1 MHRTPIPLGAS
12 HGYSSAGAAH
22 RERQKES
29 QVNDVTGSG
38 DVYTMAEAARLKG
51 VSYHTVSRAVRRGK
65 LPATRLGR
73 MALITS
79 EDLREWR
86 PMRERAPRKYRRR
99 EPNPEATP
107 ALLDLASAERV
118 ELASR
123 LATLYEALHSA
134 ASDSAR
140 DELFGLLADRLAG
153 TLGLRRVAI
162 RLIDESAGK
171 TVRVATYG
179 PALTSLPDE
188 TPIENSPLNL
198 DISRPSRA
206 VVENLGEQE
215 TRDTATINVNSLL
228 IAPIRVRD
236 RFAGVIIADKNG
248 EPFTLDQG
256 ELDLAQ
262 AVANVAALSLSSAK
276 VQQAAIA

>member
-1 MHRTPIPLGAS
+1 MN
-12 HGYSSAGAAH
+12 
-22 RERQKES
+22 E
-29 QVNDVTGSG
+29 VTGSG

-123 LATLYEALHSA
+123 LASLYEAIHA
-134 ASDSAR
+134 AAGASTD
-140 DELFGLLADRLAG
+140 DEDFFALIADRLAG
-153 TLGLRRVAI
+153 VLGLRRVSI
-162 RLIDESAGK
+162 RLVDETRGAN
-171 TVRVATYG
+171 VRVASYG
-179 PALTSLPDE
+179 PPLGRLPDE
-188 TPIENSPLNL
+188 LGL
-198 DISRPSRA
+198 DGPTFSARAVRAERA
-206 VVENLGEQE
+206 VVEELNAGDAQQGE
-215 TRDTATINVNSLL
+215 TANVTSLL
-228 IAPIRVRD
+228 IAPMRVGD
-236 RFAGVIIADKNG
+236 STVGVILGDRNG
-248 EPFTLDQG
+248 EPLDLDQG

-262 AVANVAALSLSSAK
+262 AMANVAALLLRKTEARHA
-276 VQQAAIA
+276 VAAA

>member
-1 MHRTPIPLGAS
+1 
-12 HGYSSAGAAH
+12 
-22 RERQKES
+22 
-29 QVNDVTGSG
+29 VNEMTGTG

-79 EDLREWR
+79 EDLRDWR

-123 LATLYEALHSA
+123 LASLSETLHA
-134 ASDSAR
+134 AATGMPREEFFS
-140 DELFGLLADRLAG
+140 LLAERLAG
-153 TLGLRRVAI
+153 ALGMRRVAI
-162 RLIDESAGK
+162 RVIDESTGR
-171 TVRVATYG
+171 TTRLGQYG
-179 PALTSLPDE
+179 PPLTNLPDE
-188 TPIENSPLNL
+188 TSIDESPLKL
-198 DISRPSRA
+198 DVSRPSKA
-206 VVENLGEQE
+206 LVEDLSDRSVPEAE
-215 TRDTATINVNSLL
+215 TINVNSLL
-228 IAPIRVRD
+228 IAPIRLGSRYE
-236 RFAGVIIADKNG
+236 GVIVADRNG
-248 EPFTLDQG
+248 EPFRLDEG

-262 AVANVAALSLSSAK
+262 AMANVAALALEGTGTG
-276 VQQAAIA
+276 QGAAAA

>member
-1 MHRTPIPLGAS
+1 
-12 HGYSSAGAAH
+12 
-22 RERQKES
+22 
-29 QVNDVTGSG
+29 
-38 DVYTMAEAARLKG
+38 MAEAARLKG

-123 LATLYEALHSA
+123 LASMYEALFA
-134 ASDSAR
+134 AAAEMPRED
-140 DELFGLLADRLAG
+140 FYGLVAERLAG
-153 TLGLRRVAI
+153 TLGLRRVGI
-162 RLIDESAGK
+162 RIVDERGRA
-171 TVRVATYG
+171 VRVGTYG
-179 PALTSLPDE
+179 SPLSGLPDE
-188 TPIENSPLNL
+188 IAADDAPFALGIFQPAKAVIEDLSGGQVPADLLNV
-198 DISRPSRA
+198 S
-206 VVENLGEQE
+206 
-215 TRDTATINVNSLL
+215 TLL
-228 IAPIRVRD
+228 IVPIRRGEEFV
-236 RFAGVIIADKNG
+236 GSIVADKNG
-248 EPFTLDQG
+248 EPFQLNQG

-262 AVANVAALSLSSAK
+262 AMANIAALRLDNARTREMAGVS
-276 VQQAAIA
+276 

>member
-1 MHRTPIPLGAS
+1 MN
-12 HGYSSAGAAH
+12 
-22 RERQKES
+22 E
-29 QVNDVTGSG
+29 VTGGG

-123 LATLYEALHSA
+123 LASLYEALHA
-134 ASDSAR
+134 ATSDV
-140 DELFGLLADRLAG
+140 DPDDFYGLIAERLAG
-153 TLGLRRVAI
+153 ALNLRRVAI
-162 RLIDESAGK
+162 RLVDERSGRA
-171 TVRVATYG
+171 VRVATYG
-179 PALTSLPDE
+179 APLTNLPDVTGLHEAPFSLDVSQPPRAMVTEISERDSREGSAVNITSL
-188 TPIENSPLNL
+188 L
-198 DISRPSRA
+198 
-206 VVENLGEQE
+206 V
-215 TRDTATINVNSLL
+215 
-228 IAPIRVRD
+228 APIRID
-236 RFAGVIIADKNG
+236 GRFAGVIVGDRDG
-248 EPFTLDQG
+248 EAFELNQG
-256 ELDLAQ
+256 ELDMAQ
-262 AVANVAALSLSSAK
+262 AMANVVGLLMNGSRILEAAVA
-276 VQQAAIA
+276 

>member
-1 MHRTPIPLGAS
+1 VK
-12 HGYSSAGAAH
+12 
-22 RERQKES
+22 KES
-29 QVNDVTGSG
+29 LVNDVTGSG

-123 LATLYEALHSA
+123 LSSLYEALYAA
-134 ASDSAR
+134 ASGMPREDFF
-140 DELFGLLADRLAG
+140 DLLADRLAG
-153 TLGLRRVAI
+153 NLGLRRVVI
-162 RLIDESAGK
+162 RILGGDGGRTI
-171 TVRVATYG
+171 RVGSYG
-179 PALTSLPDE
+179 PPLSTLPDE
-188 TPIENSPLNL
+188 ITLDQLPLNL
-198 DISRPSRA
+198 ELTKAQIVHDAGDRGDAGR
-206 VVENLGEQE
+206 NLV
-215 TRDTATINVNSLL
+215 NVTSLL
-228 IAPIRVRD
+228 MAPIRIGD
-236 RFAGVIIADKNG
+236 RELGVIAGDFNG
-248 EPFTLDQG
+248 EQFQLNQG
-256 ELDLAQ
+256 ELDMAQ
-262 AVANVAALSLSSAK
+262 AVANVAALALSATR
-276 VQQAAIA
+276 VPQTAGV

>member
-1 MHRTPIPLGAS
+1 M
-12 HGYSSAGAAH
+12 
-22 RERQKES
+22 
-29 QVNDVTGSG
+29 TGSG

-73 MALITS
+73 MALIAS

-123 LATLYEALHSA
+123 LASLYETLYA
-134 ASDSAR
+134 AATEMPR
-140 DELFGLLADRLAG
+140 EEFFGLLADRLAG
-153 TLGLRRVAI
+153 TLGLRRVSI
-162 RLIDESAGK
+162 RILDEPRGR
-171 TVRVATYG
+171 TLRVGSFG
-179 PALTSLPDE
+179 PPMTTLPDE
-188 TPIENSPLNL
+188 TSLEGSPLSQSF
-198 DISRPSRA
+198 SRPPRA
-206 VVENLGEQE
+206 VVEDMSGRNEPAGMGINLSS
-215 TRDTATINVNSLL
+215 VL
-228 IAPIRVRD
+228 IAPIRFGD
-236 RFAGVIIADKNG
+236 RYAGVIVGDRGG
-248 EPFTLDQG
+248 ERFELDAG

-262 AVANVAALSLSSAK
+262 AMANIAGLALDSAR
-276 VQQAAIA
+276 VRQAAGVL

>member
-1 MHRTPIPLGAS
+1 MN
-12 HGYSSAGAAH
+12 
-22 RERQKES
+22 E
-29 QVNDVTGSG
+29 VTGTG

-79 EDLREWR
+79 EDLRDWR

-123 LATLYEALHSA
+123 LASLSEALFA
-134 ASDSAR
+134 AAAGMPR
-140 DELFGLLADRLAG
+140 EEFFGLLAERLAG
-153 TLGLRRVAI
+153 ALGLRRVAI
-162 RLIDESAGK
+162 RVIDDSRGR
-171 TVRVATYG
+171 TIRLGSYG
-179 PALTSLPDE
+179 PPLTNLPDE
-188 TPIENSPLNL
+188 TPIDDSPLGL
-198 DISRPSRA
+198 DVSRPPKA
-206 VVENLGEQE
+206 VVEDLSARGGAVPE
-215 TRDTATINVNSLL
+215 TINVSSVL
-228 IAPIRVRD
+228 IAPIRLGD
-236 RFAGVIIADKNG
+236 RYAGVIVADRNG
-248 EPFTLDQG
+248 EPFRLDEG

-262 AVANVAALSLSSAK
+262 AMANVAALALEGARTR
-276 VQQAAIA
+276 QATAIS

>member
-1 MHRTPIPLGAS
+1 MH
-12 HGYSSAGAAH
+12 
-22 RERQKES
+22 
-29 QVNDVTGSG
+29 DVTGSG

-79 EDLREWR
+79 EDLRDWR

-123 LATLYEALHSA
+123 LASLYEALHSA
-134 ASDSAR
+134 ADASPGEDF
-140 DELFGLLADRLAG
+140 FGLLADRLAG
-153 TLGLRRVAI
+153 VLGLRRVSV
-162 RLIDESAGK
+162 RLFDEAGGK
-171 TVRVATYG
+171 AVRVAAYG
-179 PALTSLPDE
+179 PPLSSLPDE
-188 TPIENSPLNL
+188 AALANSPFV
-198 DISRPSRA
+198 SEAARPARA
-206 VVENLGEQE
+206 VVEDMSGNSA
-215 TRDTATINVNSLL
+215 DNISSLL
-228 IAPIRVRD
+228 IAPIRSGD
-236 RFAGVIIADKNG
+236 RVVGIIAADRNG
-248 EPFTLDQG
+248 EPFELNQG

-262 AVANVAALSLSSAK
+262 AMANIAALLLGGTRAPR
-276 VQQAAIA
+276 AAAVA

>member
-1 MHRTPIPLGAS
+1 M
-12 HGYSSAGAAH
+12 
-22 RERQKES
+22 
-29 QVNDVTGSG
+29 NDATGSG

-123 LATLYEALHSA
+123 LASLSEALFA
-134 ASDSAR
+134 AAAGTPR
-140 DELFGLLADRLAG
+140 EEFFGLLAERLAG
-153 TLGLRRVAI
+153 TLGMRRVAV
-162 RLIDESAGK
+162 RVIDEASGR
-171 TVRVATYG
+171 TVRVASYG
-179 PALTSLPDE
+179 PPLTELPAETSLAG
-188 TPIENSPLNL
+188 SPMLL
-198 DISRPSRA
+198 EISRPPKA
-206 VVENLGEQE
+206 VVEDLSERPVPGA
-215 TRDTATINVNSLL
+215 ATINVSSLL
-228 IAPIRVRD
+228 IAPIRFAD
-236 RFAGVIIADKNG
+236 RYAGVIIADRNG
-248 EPFTLDQG
+248 DSFDLDQG

-262 AVANVAALSLSSAK
+262 AMANIAALTLDGANSRQPAG
-276 VQQAAIA
+276 VP

>member
-1 MHRTPIPLGAS
+1 
-12 HGYSSAGAAH
+12 
-22 RERQKES
+22 
-29 QVNDVTGSG
+29 VNDVTGSG

-123 LATLYEALHSA
+123 LASMYEALFA
-134 ASDSAR
+134 ASAEMPR
-140 DELFGLLADRLAG
+140 EEFYGLLAERLAG
-153 TLGLRRVAI
+153 TLGLRRVGI
-162 RLIDESAGK
+162 RIVDENRGR

-179 PALTSLPDE
+179 PPLTRLPDE
-188 TPIENSPLNL
+188 TPIADGPFTH
-198 DISRPSRA
+198 DVFQPAKA
-206 VVENLGEQE
+206 VIEDLSGRQ
-215 TRDTATINVNSLL
+215 TSADLINVSSLL
-228 IAPIRVRD
+228 IVPIRRGDEFV
-236 RFAGVIIADKNG
+236 GSILADKNG
-248 EPFTLDQG
+248 EPFRLNQG
-256 ELDLAQ
+256 EVDLAQ
-262 AVANVAALSLSSAK
+262 AMANIAALRLDNARTREMAGVS
-276 VQQAAIA
+276 

>member
-1 MHRTPIPLGAS
+1 
-12 HGYSSAGAAH
+12 
-22 RERQKES
+22 
-29 QVNDVTGSG
+29 VNDATGSG

-79 EDLREWR
+79 EDLRDWR

-123 LATLYEALHSA
+123 LASLYETLFA
-134 ASDSAR
+134 AAGAMPR
-140 DELFGLLADRLAG
+140 DELFALLADRLAG
-153 TLGLRRVAI
+153 ALGLRRVAI
-162 RLIDESAGK
+162 RLLDEARGR

-179 PALTSLPDE
+179 PPLTTLPDE
-188 TPIENSPLNL
+188 TPIDDSPLSL
-198 DISRPSRA
+198 DISRPPRA
-206 VVENLGEQE
+206 VVEDLSARESE
-215 TRDTATINVNSLL
+215 ARATLNVTSLL
-228 IAPIRVRD
+228 IAPIRLGD
-236 RFAGVIIADKNG
+236 RFAGAIVADRAG
-248 EPFTLDQG
+248 EPFRFDQG

-262 AVANVAALSLSSAK
+262 AMANIAALALNSAR
-276 VQQAAIA
+276 VRQTAGVS

>member
-1 MHRTPIPLGAS
+1 MS
-12 HGYSSAGAAH
+12 
-22 RERQKES
+22 E
-29 QVNDVTGSG
+29 VTGSG

-99 EPNPEATP
+99 EPNPEAAP

-123 LATLYEALHSA
+123 LASLYEALFA
-134 ASDSAR
+134 VTAQTPR
-140 DELFGLLADRLAG
+140 DEVFGLLADRLAG

-162 RLIDESAGK
+162 WVFDEPRGRAS
-171 TVRVATYG
+171 RVAAYG
-179 PALTSLPDE
+179 G
-188 TPIENSPLNL
+188 PLG
-198 DISRPSRA
+198 
-206 VVENLGEQE
+206 NLGEEIAISDLPVSEVDRIQRAAVQNIAE
-215 TRDTATINVNSLL
+215 GEAGAGGNASSMLV
-228 IAPIRVRD
+228 APIRSGD
-236 RFAGVIIADKNG
+236 RVVGVVLADNSG
-248 EPFTLDQG
+248 ESLRLNQG

-262 AVANVAALSLSSAK
+262 AIANVASLARASTGPREVAD
-276 VQQAAIA
+276 AA

>member
-1 MHRTPIPLGAS
+1 VQEEFR
-12 HGYSSAGAAH
+12 
-22 RERQKES
+22 
-29 QVNDVTGSG
+29 VNDVTGSG

-123 LATLYEALHSA
+123 LASMYEALFA
-134 ASDSAR
+134 AAGEMPR
-140 DELFGLLADRLAG
+140 EEFYGLVAERLAG
-153 TLGLRRVAI
+153 TLGLRRVGI
-162 RLIDESAGK
+162 RVIDERQGRA
-171 TVRVATYG
+171 VRVGRYG
-179 PALTSLPDE
+179 PPLTEQPDE
-188 TPIENSPLNL
+188 TSVDDAPFAMNL
-198 DISRPSRA
+198 FQPAKA
-206 VVENLGEQE
+206 VVEDMQGRQAPAALV
-215 TRDTATINVNSLL
+215 NVGPLL
-228 IAPIRVRD
+228 IVPIRRGDEFV
-236 RFAGVIIADKNG
+236 GSILADKNG
-248 EPFTLDQG
+248 EPFDLNQG

-262 AVANVAALSLSSAK
+262 AMANIAALRMDGARTREMAG
-276 VQQAAIA
+276 VR

>member
-1 MHRTPIPLGAS
+1 M
-12 HGYSSAGAAH
+12 
-22 RERQKES
+22 
-29 QVNDVTGSG
+29 TGSG

-123 LATLYEALHSA
+123 LASLYETLFA
-134 ASDSAR
+134 ASSGTAR
-140 DELFGLLADRLAG
+140 EELFGLLADRLAG
-153 TLGLRRVAI
+153 TLGLRRVSI
-162 RLIDESAGK
+162 RILDEPRGR
-171 TVRVATYG
+171 TVRVGSFG
-179 PALTSLPDE
+179 PPLTNLPEE
-188 TPIENSPLNL
+188 TPIEGSPLME
-198 DISRPSRA
+198 DYSRPARA
-206 VVENLGEQE
+206 VVEDMSRRGDSSGMGINLGS
-215 TRDTATINVNSLL
+215 VL
-228 IAPIRVRD
+228 IAPIRIGD
-236 RFAGVIIADKNG
+236 RYAGVIVGDRNG
-248 EPFTLDQG
+248 EPFELDAG
-256 ELDLAQ
+256 ELDMAQ
-262 AVANVAALSLSSAK
+262 AMANIAGLALDGARVRQTAGAL
-276 VQQAAIA
+276 

>member
-1 MHRTPIPLGAS
+1 MNEA
-12 HGYSSAGAAH
+12 
-22 RERQKES
+22 
-29 QVNDVTGSG
+29 TGTG

-118 ELASR
+118 DLASR
-123 LATLYEALHSA
+123 LASLSEALFA
-134 ASDSAR
+134 AAAGLPR
-140 DELFGLLADRLAG
+140 DEFFALLADQLASA
-153 TLGLRRVAI
+153 LGMRRVAI
-162 RLIDESAGK
+162 RVIDEPNGR
-171 TVRVATYG
+171 TVGLASYG
-179 PALTSLPDE
+179 PPLTELPDE
-188 TPIENSPLNL
+188 TSIDNSPLML
-198 DISRPSRA
+198 DISRPPRA
-206 VVENLGEQE
+206 VVEDLGVHPVPGA
-215 TRDTATINVNSLL
+215 ATLNVNTLL
-228 IAPIRVRD
+228 IAPIRLGD
-236 RFAGVIIADKNG
+236 RYSGVIIADRNG
-248 EPFTLDQG
+248 EPFSLDQG

-262 AVANVAALSLSSAK
+262 AMANIAALALDAVWSRQPAGVS
-276 VQQAAIA
+276 

>member
-1 MHRTPIPLGAS
+1 MN
-12 HGYSSAGAAH
+12 
-22 RERQKES
+22 E
-29 QVNDVTGSG
+29 VTGSG

-123 LATLYEALHSA
+123 LASLYEALHA
-134 ASDSAR
+134 ASGGTRPD
-140 DELFGLLADRLAG
+140 DFFGLIAERLAG
-153 TLGLRRVAI
+153 ALGLRRVAI
-162 RLIDESAGK
+162 RIVDDRTGQTTRVGAYGAPMSNLPDVTAPNESPFAQVLAHPERAQVEDVSERG
-171 TVRVATYG
+171 TRTGAS
-179 PALTSLPDE
+179 PDLTSL
-188 TPIENSPLNL
+188 L
-198 DISRPSRA
+198 
-206 VVENLGEQE
+206 V
-215 TRDTATINVNSLL
+215 
-228 IAPIRVRD
+228 APIRIDD
-236 RFAGVIIADKNG
+236 RFAGVIVGDRNG
-248 EPFTLDQG
+248 ERFDLNPG

-262 AVANVAALSLSSAK
+262 AMANLAGLTLANTRRLEAVA
-276 VQQAAIA
+276 

>member
-1 MHRTPIPLGAS
+1 MQRWPRPAN
-12 HGYSSAGAAH
+12 
-22 RERQKES
+22 RKKES
-29 QVNDVTGSG
+29 QVNDATGSG

-107 ALLDLASAERV
+107 ALLDLASSDRV

-123 LATLYEALHSA
+123 LASLYEALHA
-134 ASDSAR
+134 ASTPGPGE
-140 DELFGLLADRLAG
+140 ELFGLIADRLAG
-153 TLGLRRVAI
+153 SLGLRRVAI
-162 RLIDESAGK
+162 RLIDERGGK
-171 TVRVATYG
+171 TMRVASYG
-179 PALTSLPDE
+179 PPISNLPDE
-188 TPIENSPLNL
+188 TSLANSPLAT
-198 DISRPSRA
+198 DASRPPRA
-206 VVENLGEQE
+206 VVEELSEREVREGG
-215 TRDTATINVNSLL
+215 ALNVKSLL
-228 IAPIRVRD
+228 VAPIRVD
-236 RFAGVIIADKNG
+236 DQFVGVIIGDKNG
-248 EPFTLDQG
+248 EPFGLNQG

-262 AVANVAALSLSSAK
+262 AMANVAALSLSNARAHQTAG
-276 VQQAAIA
+276 VA

>member
-1 MHRTPIPLGAS
+1 M
-12 HGYSSAGAAH
+12 
-22 RERQKES
+22 
-29 QVNDVTGSG
+29 NDVTGSG

-123 LATLYEALHSA
+123 LAAMYEATYA
-134 ASDSAR
+134 ATDGSPR
-140 DELFGLLADRLAG
+140 DELYDLIVDRLAG
-153 TLGLRRVAI
+153 ALNLRRVSI
-162 RLIDESAGK
+162 RLADQEGRKSI
-171 TVRVATYG
+171 RVASYG
-179 PALTSLPDE
+179 SPSANRAADAALDEAALEVDNLRPA
-188 TPIENSPLNL
+188 
-198 DISRPSRA
+198 RA
-206 VVENLGEQE
+206 VVRTSGGSATLVAPMTVNGEV
-215 TRDTATINVNSLL
+215 I
-228 IAPIRVRD
+228 
-236 RFAGVIIADKNG
+236 GVIVGDRNG
-248 EPFTLDQG
+248 EAIELNSG

-262 AVANVAALSLSSAK
+262 AMASIAGLAAASSRTLLAAGVA
-276 VQQAAIA
+276 

>member
-1 MHRTPIPLGAS
+1 MS
-12 HGYSSAGAAH
+12 
-22 RERQKES
+22 
-29 QVNDVTGSG
+29 DVTGTG

-118 ELASR
+118 DLANRLAS
-123 LATLYEALHSA
+123 LSEALFA
-134 ASDSAR
+134 AAAEMPRAEFFS
-140 DELFGLLADRLAG
+140 LLADRFASA
-153 TLGLRRVAI
+153 LGLRRVAI
-162 RLIDESAGK
+162 RIIDEPNGR
-171 TVRVATYG
+171 TIRLATYG
-179 PALTSLPDE
+179 PPLTELPDE
-188 TPIENSPLNL
+188 TPIDDSPLL
-198 DISRPSRA
+198 QDISRPRRA
-206 VVENLGEQE
+206 VVEDLSARPVPGA
-215 TRDTATINVNSLL
+215 ATLNVSSLL
-228 IAPIRVRD
+228 IVPVRLGD
-236 RFAGVIIADKNG
+236 RYFGVIIADRNG

-262 AVANVAALSLSSAK
+262 ALANVAALALDGAHSREPAGVS
-276 VQQAAIA
+276 

>member
-1 MHRTPIPLGAS
+1 
-12 HGYSSAGAAH
+12 
-22 RERQKES
+22 
-29 QVNDVTGSG
+29 VNDVTGSG

-123 LATLYEALHSA
+123 LASMYEALFA
-134 ASDSAR
+134 AAAEMPR
-140 DELFGLLADRLAG
+140 EEFYGLIAERLAG
-153 TLGLRRVAI
+153 TLGLRRVGIRIIDENRRRAI
-162 RLIDESAGK
+162 RVGS
-171 TVRVATYG
+171 YG
-179 PALTSLPDE
+179 PPLTRLPDE
-188 TPIENSPLNL
+188 LPIEAGPFTL
-198 DISRPSRA
+198 DVFQPAKA
-206 VVENLGEQE
+206 VIEDLSVHEASADLI
-215 TRDTATINVNSLL
+215 DVSSLL
-228 IAPIRVRD
+228 IVPIRRGDEFV
-236 RFAGVIIADKNG
+236 GSILADKNG
-248 EPFTLDQG
+248 EPFRLNQG
-256 ELDLAQ
+256 EVDLAQ
-262 AVANVAALSLSSAK
+262 AMANIAALRLDNARTREMAG
-276 VQQAAIA
+276 VA